1 MTILS
6 YIRTRKFRHR
16 RRHSYCSSCSD
27 NSDYGRDDYPD
38 YEPYDTADYCNREG
52 CPNHEVDCDDPCYMC
67 EKSCSDEK
75 CPHGLYKE
83 GAIDTCEWCNNCGND
98 NGFGFCSWCSRCL
111 NKECKYEEY
120 SPDAN
125 GYCQG
130 CWDDLC
136 SDEKCPYGKYKE
148 GWEGKCLE
156 CLYPP
161 YDPYDDYSDEPYN
174 DYIEYSPYHDTCGG
188 GCTIPAK
195 GASIPEGHEDT
206 FREAFPFAKRFLQK
220 KLGIRLRWN
229 MVKYTTEHF
238 TDGPYLVPGFH
249 QGGVITISAYGMSSV
264 GNAIEVLVHE
274 ATHAFL
280 WRVDLSDQA
289 THEQNE
295 GLCELAAFQARR
307 AHLLD
312 EKKPASYKDIQV
324 LNRSSHEYV
333 QFRQA
338 METNLRKLYRK
349 ATVKTLRTYLHRC
362 RRERRIVIYVVR
374 CYRCQRVGHV
384 ARNCRTRCYR
394 CRRVGHVA
402 RNCCKKRVRC

>member
-1 MTILS
+1 MNFTS
-6 YIRTRKFRHR
+6 PERDYYGPCIRPSCPNNSKDAYVTC
-16 RRHSYCSSCSD
+16 YECSESCSD
-27 NSDYGRDDYPD
+27 G
-38 YEPYDTADYCNREG
+38 
-52 CPNHEVDCDDPCYMC
+52 
-67 EKSCSDEK
+67 K
-75 CPHGLYKE
+75 CGHGLYEK
-83 GAIDTCEWCNNCGND
+83 GAISHCRWCDHCKN
-98 NGFGFCSWCSRCL
+98 GFCSWCDRCV
-111 NKECKYEEY
+111 NNDCSFGEY
-120 SPDAN
+120 SPHALHT
-125 GYCQG
+125 CQL
-130 CWDDLC
+130 CRDTLC
-136 SDEKCPYGKYKE
+136 SNNKCPNYKKKWKTE
-148 GWEGKCLE
+148 CLD
-156 CLYPP
+156 CLYP
-161 YDPYDDYSDEPYN
+161 EPYN
-174 DYIEYSPYHDTCGG
+174 YYGDEYKDDINCSPYHDTCGG
-188 GCTIPAK
+188 GCIIPAK

-206 FREAFPFAKRFLQK
+206 FQTAFLFAKKFLNK
-220 KLGIRLRWN
+220 IIGIRLSRK
-229 MVKYTTEHF
+229 MVNYTTDCF
-238 TDGPYLVPGFH
+238 TKGPYLVPGFH

-362 RRERRIVIYVVR
+362 RRERRIVIYVV
-374 CYRCQRVGHV
+374 
-384 ARNCRTRCYR
+384 
-394 CRRVGHVA
+394 
-402 RNCCKKRVRC
+402 

>member
-1 MTILS
+1 MFFTIRS
-6 YIRTRKFRHR
+6 RKYCHR
-16 RRHSYCSSCSD
+16 RKNSFSSCSTCSECFD
-27 NSDYGRDDYPD
+27 DGRDDYPD
-38 YEPYDTADYCNREG
+38 YGFCSRSSCPDNSEYADDT
-52 CPNHEVDCDDPCYMC
+52 CYKC
-67 EKSCSDEK
+67 SESCSDEK
-75 CPHGLYKE
+75 CCHGLYEK
-83 GAIDTCEWCNNCGND
+83 GAIFHCRWCEDCKD
-98 NGFGFCSWCSRCL
+98 GFCSWCERCI
-111 NKECKYEEY
+111 NKECNFGKY
-120 SPDAN
+120 SPHAPDN
-125 GYCQG
+125 CQM
-130 CWDDLC
+130 CYDTFC
-136 SDEKCPYGKYKE
+136 SDEKCLNYKE
-148 GWEGKCLE
+148 GWETECLE
-156 CLYPP
+156 CLYPEKYND
-161 YDPYDDYSDEPYN
+161 YD

-188 GCTIPAK
+188 RYTVLAK
-195 GASIPEGHEDT
+195 GYVVPVGHLDT

-229 MVKYTTEHF
+229 MVKYTTERF
-238 TDGPYLVPGFH
+238 TKGPYLVPGFH

-289 THEQNE
+289 THQQNE

-402 RNCCKKRVRC
+402 RICHNL